1 MDKRQTLL
9 FIELRECRKE
19 YLTLAKKYR
28 KGTALKKL
36 YEEWDEWYLK
46 GAVSKIGYINAL
58 DASVASR
65 KAVKINPYVAG
76 GAGQALGGAGLGV
89 YSAINAEERNRKIEQ
104 NRHDT
109 YIAAR
114 AAEANDKLVE
124 RELWSICESIL
135 KLLNSMPEV
144 VKIREEF
151 LDKLYSEAERLA
163 LQGKYDEAIQKFDLL
178 NGYRDSEQRVSS
190 LKSKKNSRGLKTLF
204 ISSALLSLF
213 IVIFSGVLSAGFE
226 VAIMVFLCSFGISFI
241 CLIFMGGGSVKN

>member
-19 YLTLAKKYR
+19 YLTVAKKYR

-36 YEEWDEWYLK
+36 YEKWDEWYLK

-58 DASVASR
+58 DNSVASR

-76 GAGQALGGAGLGV
+76 GAGQALGGAGLGA
-89 YSAINAEERNRKIEQ
+89 YSAIKADQRNKEIDQ
-104 NRHDT
+104 SRHDT

-114 AAEANDKLVE
+114 EAEANDKMSE

-135 KLLNSMPEV
+135 KLLNTMPETK
-144 VKIREEF
+144 KIREEF
-151 LDKLYSEAERLA
+151 LDKLYNEANRLA
-163 LQGKYDEAIQKFDLL
+163 LQGKYDEAIKKFDLL

-190 LKSKKNSRGLKTLF
+190 LKSKKTNGKLKLVF
-204 ISSALLSLF
+204 ICSVLLSFFL
-213 IVIFSGVLSAGFE
+213 VVFSGVISAGFE
-226 VAIMVFLCSFGISFI
+226 AVFIVFIFAFVISFI
-241 CLIFMGGGSVKN
+241 WLLFTMK